1 MLPKDLHGSFT
12 GNGMGIV
19 QQCNRAAEQQSVK
32 KRQAANQ
39 KAIFVRLS
47 MLLLYCS
54 TALLSYYKR

>member
-1 MLPKDLHGSFT
+1 
-12 GNGMGIV
+12 MGIV